1 MSLCVLTQ
9 NLFQIAKIFGSKVAY
24 SVKFAEIVVNEQI
37 PAIPMPYRRQIKQAI
52 EERLSID
59 PVKLGKPL
67 RYSLFGLRRLRV
79 GDWRI
84 IYRISG
90 DEVEIIKIGNRRDVY
105 T

>member
-1 MSLCVLTQ
+1 MV
-9 NLFQIAKIFGSKVAY
+9 Y
-24 SVKFAEIVVNEQI
+24 SIKFAEIVVKEQI
-37 PAIPMPYRRQIKQAI
+37 PAIPMPYRLQIKRVI

-84 IYRISG
+84 IYRIH
-90 DEVEIIKIGNRRDVY
+90 DDAVEILKIGNRKDVY
-105 T
+105 YNPE